1 MKIITMNY
9 NPVTGQSYA
18 TIIEAPIGRLPKNK
32 KQKSKKTYGQNVVS
46 SKYNVHSRVLPTYK
60 QVVVVTTTDVEL
72 NNTKIKTIQNER
84 IFINP
89 LVAKNFQKKLTIARK
104 QQRRNKHLLQNMEI
118 SR

>member
-1 MKIITMNY
+1 MNY

-18 TIIEAPIGRLPKNK
+18 TIIEAPIVRLPKNK
-32 KQKSKKTYGQNVVS
+32 KQKNKKTHSKNIIS

-60 QVVVVTTTDVEL
+60 QVVAVTTTDVEL

-84 IFINP
+84 IFVNP
-89 LVAKNFQKKLTIARK
+89 LIAKNFQKKLTIARK
-104 QQRRNKHLLQNMEI
+104 QQRRNKQLLQNIEI